1 MNRSGVK
8 DYASAEA
15 WLLGARS
22 IFKTERTLKEPGVRL
37 VRINKDAIAV
47 RITGWHGGDYI
58 VYKSDGSI
66 IMHKPRHPYQS
77 IRRIYVEYVPNLKM
91 VIRNGHLVISLP
103 SDGRTPSKLQ
113 NCRKCS
119 GVGTVPGNCW
129 GPNNCS
135 DKDCELQQAVMAAAK
150 VVQSIDFINDRDNWD
165 KAQEVMW
172 ETRSQH
178 KHALCVHGHKQYHV
192 TPKERKPCW
201 NCNGAGKKEYGNKLK
216 GRVWDSSAAIG
227 IDANGNYFEATS

>member
-15 WLLGARS
+15 WLQGARS
-22 IFKTERTLKEPGVRL
+22 VFKTERTLKEPGVRL
-37 VRINKDAIAV
+37 VRINPNAIAV

-66 IMHKPRHPYQS
+66 ILHRPKFGYQS
-77 IRRIYVEYVPNLKM
+77 IRRIYMEYVPNLKM
-91 VIRNGHLVISLP
+91 VVRKGHLVISLP
-103 SDGRTPSKLQ
+103 VDGTTPSKLQ

-135 DKDCELQQAVMAAAK
+135 EASCEQYQAVLEAAK
-150 VVQSIDFINDRDNWD
+150 VVQSIDFINDRGNWD
-165 KAQEVMW
+165 KAQDAMW
-172 ETRSQH
+172 EARTQH
-178 KHALCVHGHKQYHV
+178 KHPTCVHGHTRYHQ
-192 TPKERKPCW
+192 TPKERAKCW
-201 NCNGAGKKEYGNKLK
+201 NCNGVGKKEYGNKLK
-216 GRVWDSSAAIG
+216 GRVWDSHSPIG
-227 IDANGNYFEATS
+227 IDANGNYFEVSN

>member
-15 WLLGARS
+15 WLKGARS
-22 IFKTERTLKEPGVRL
+22 TFKTERTLGESGIKL
-37 VRINKDAIAV
+37 VRINPNAIAV

-66 IMHKPRHPYQS
+66 IMHKPRFAYQS
-77 IRRIYVEYVPNLKM
+77 IRRIYMEYVPNLKM
-91 VIRNGHLVISLP
+91 VVRNGNLIISLP
-103 SDGRTPSKLQ
+103 SDGTTPSKLQ

-129 GPNNCS
+129 GPNNCTDENCQMLQAVKEAENILDAINYEE
-135 DKDCELQQAVMAAAK
+135 DKDAWKLARDK
-150 VVQSIDFINDRDNWD
+150 V
-165 KAQEVMW
+165 W
-172 ETRSQH
+172 EIRSQH
-178 KHALCVHGHKQYHV
+178 KHEICKHGHNKYHQ
-192 TPKERKPCW
+192 TPKERVGCR
-201 NCNGAGKKEYGNKLK
+201 NCTGRGKKEYGNKLK

-227 IDANGNYFEATS
+227 IDANGNYFEVSN